1 MGHKVHP
8 KIHRTP
14 LVNSWDSKWF
24 GKKEQLPALLKQ
36 EVAIREYLE
45 SKMKEA
51 GIDAVSVERTPKEVS
66 ITILSAKP
74 GVIIGR
80 SGQGL
85 EVIRKEIEKKILQF
99 KHRVK
104 LNILPVIQPALAA
117 RVVAL
122 GLAGEIERRMPF
134 RRAMKQA
141 IERVMAAGA
150 QGVKI
155 KMAGRLNGV
164 EIARREVLSAG
175 KMSLITLRSNV
186 DYALVEAQTLYGKI
200 GVKVW
205 IYRGEVFSRLD
216 KFATA
221 ASKAAAKPT
230 GRKSDQLFND

>member
-14 LVNSWDSKWF
+14 LVNSWDSKWY
-24 GKKEQLPALLKQ
+24 GRKEQLPGLLKQ
-36 EVAIREYLE
+36 EIAIREYLE
-45 SKMKEA
+45 SKMKDA

-85 EVIRKEIEKKILQF
+85 EGILQF

-104 LNILPVIQPALAA
+104 LNILPVTQPALSAP
-117 RVVAL
+117 VVAM
-122 GLAGEIERRMPF
+122 GLASEIERRMPF
-134 RRAMKQA
+134 RRAMKQT
-141 IERVMAAGA
+141 IEKVMAAGA

-155 KMAGRLNGV
+155 KMSGRLNGV
-164 EIARREVLSAG
+164 EIARREVLGAG

-186 DYALVEAQTLYGKI
+186 DYALAEAQTLYGKI

-216 KFATA
+216 KFSQA
-221 ASKAAAKPT
+221 ASKAAAKPS
-230 GRKSDQLFND
+230 GRKSADDLFRE